1 MADAGFTV
9 DDLENI
15 GDAIREITGGKR
27 VVQVTLQDR
36 VKRYSDVQLPDLQ
49 KLRDMIRNEI
59 NAGTSVTTK
68 RPRLFRMRYQ
78 KGLLGWPTNYLS

>member
-1 MADAGFTV
+1 
-9 DDLENI
+9 
-15 GDAIREITGGKR
+15 
-27 VVQVTLQDR
+27 LQDR
-36 VKRYSDVQLPDLQ
+36 VKRYSDVQLLDLQ

-78 KGLLGWPTNYLS
+78 KGL